1 MILNERFLITEN
13 RHAIERNKLPRRKRT
28 GYQSEN
34 YDRPKGRGIK
44 PSSAAGGL
52 NRCKPRDQEY
62 RRISWINIVLPAID
76 KSSRRNYNTAIV

>member
-1 MILNERFLITEN
+1 MCQHIKPDRAGRGMNEGVFNLKN
-13 RHAIERNKLPRRKRT
+13 RKLKASESADKLPRRKRT

-52 NRCKPRDQEY
+52 NPT
-62 RRISWINIVLPAID
+62 PAIRMNPYIPGPT
-76 KSSRRNYNTAIV
+76 S

>member
-1 MILNERFLITEN
+1 MVSKYFEYLNILISIIIFWNNTVGIIYNLI
-13 RHAIERNKLPRRKRT
+13 IDKLPHRKRT

-52 NRCKPRDQEY
+52 K
-62 RRISWINIVLPAID
+62 
-76 KSSRRNYNTAIV
+76 